1 MSVCWPSCHLG
12 RAEDALV
19 NVFFEESGAF
29 KTASVL
35 SQSDASLQVS
45 LVSGRRLKLK
55 ANQVLV
61 SFEQPAAEAFLEAAQ
76 QVAEGL
82 EADFLWD
89 CAPTEDFAA
98 SAFAREVFGASCR
111 PVDEAGLILAL
122 HGSPMHFYKKGR
134 GVYRPAPAEA
144 LEAARVSALKKQQ
157 RQAEQDAI
165 EAALRAGELP
175 AAVADQAMRLLVNPD
190 KQSVAFKGLEAAAH
204 HLQQTPARL
213 LLSLGGIPS
222 AYALHRGRLLA
233 ECYPQGAEATLSEA
247 EASGLAA
254 EREALLAALPKASPQ
269 VYSID
274 DAATTEVDDG
284 FSLEPLADGGW
295 RVGVHIAAPGLLL
308 KPGSAVADRARE
320 RASTAYCPGEKFTML
335 AAPLISLASLDE
347 GRWVPAVSLYVEFD
361 AAGARQR
368 HVSRVEQVWVARN
381 IRHGD
386 WEHRLEQAAASADGA
401 ASDLPW
407 EGLPVLYQLACG
419 LRAGREA
426 VRGRPEPVGRT
437 DFSVGV
443 DWDADD
449 PDAVAHGHGTATLG
463 LRARGSPVDILVSEF
478 MILTNVIWG
487 ETIAL
492 GQLPGIYRC
501 QSMGRVRMQTQ
512 PGAHQGLG
520 VSHYA
525 WSSSPLRRYADLV
538 NQWQLLSILGHG
550 RPAFRPGD
558 AGLFA
563 DLAHFEARYDRYAEF
578 QAWMERYWSI
588 RWLGQQAGQAGE
600 FWQLSEAAEPL
611 IVEAVATRQE
621 GQFRLRA
628 APIGVRVS
636 EWSQLAPGTE
646 VEVRLLRADGLEV
659 SIEAKGVRVISTAEV
674 DRYAVL
680 GDPISHSKSPAI
692 HQAFAEQLDEPMQ
705 YGAIQ
710 VAASELAERLDAL
723 AQDGY
728 RGMNLTIPLKE
739 VAFALLQERGWPI
752 SPRASSAQAV
762 NTLIRIDQGWQGD
775 NTDGAGLVRDIQR
788 LLAVASLA
796 GHSILILGAGGA
808 ARGVVGPLLDAGAGP
823 IWMANRSLDRAM
835 AVAADHAA
843 ASVLATSLAPL
854 AMGHAAD
861 RPFVPS
867 LIINATAASLHG
879 DDLAIDP
886 GLFAGAQLVVDMMYG
901 PGLTPFLQA
910 ARDAGAPLVADGL
923 GMLVEQA
930 AESFSA
936 WRGRRP
942 ETGPVLEQLRGL
954 LEQAA

>member
-1 MSVCWPSCHLG
+1 M
-12 RAEDALV
+12 

-45 LVSGRRLKLK
+45 LVTGRRLKLK

-76 QVAEGL
+76 QVAQGL

-89 CAPTEDFAA
+89 CAPAEDFAA
-98 SAFAREVFGASCR
+98 SSFAREVFGASCR

-122 HGSPMHFYKKGR
+122 HASPMHFYKKGR

-144 LEAARVSALKKQQ
+144 LEAARASALKKQQ

-165 EAALRAGELP
+165 EAALCAGELP

-190 KQSVAFKGLEAAAH
+190 KQSTAFKALEAAAH
-204 HLQQTPARL
+204 QAQQTPARL
-213 LLSLGGIPS
+213 LLGLGGIPS

-233 ECYPQGAEATLSEA
+233 ECYPQGVEATLSEA

-254 EREALLAALPKASPQ
+254 DREALLASLPKASPH

-274 DAATTEVDDG
+274 DAATTEVDDA
-284 FSLEPLADGGW
+284 FSLEPLAGGGW

-335 AAPLISLASLDE
+335 SAPLIALASLDE

-361 AAGARQR
+361 AEGVRQR

-386 WEHRLEQAAASADGA
+386 WEHRLDQAAVSVEGGA
-401 ASDLPW
+401 VDLPW
-407 EGLPVLYQLACG
+407 EGLPVLYRLACG

-449 PDAVAHGHGTATLG
+449 PLAVAHGHGVATLG
-463 LRARGSPVDILVSEF
+463 LRTRGSPVDILVSEF

-588 RWLGQQAGQAGE
+588 RWLGQQAGQTGE
-600 FWQLSEAAEPL
+600 FWQLSDTAEPL
-611 IVEAVATRQE
+611 VVEAVATRQE

-628 APIGVRVS
+628 APISVRVS

-659 SIEAKGVRVISTAEV
+659 SIEAKGIRVVSTAEV

-680 GDPISHSKSPAI
+680 GDPIAHSKSPVI
-692 HQAFAEQLDEPMQ
+692 HQAFAEQLDETMQ

-710 VAASELAERLDAL
+710 VAASEFAERLDAL
-723 AQDGY
+723 AQEGY

-739 VAFALLQERGWPI
+739 VAFGLLQARGWPI
-752 SPRASSAQAV
+752 TERASSAQAV

-775 NTDGAGLVRDIQR
+775 NTDGAGLVRDLQR
-788 LLAVASLA
+788 LLSVASLE

-808 ARGVVGPLLDAGAGP
+808 ARGVVRPLLDARAGP
-823 IWMANRSLDRAM
+823 IWMANRSLDRAA
-835 AVAADHAA
+835 AVAADHAH
-843 ASVLATSLAPL
+843 ASVMATSLAPL
-854 AMGHAAD
+854 AVGAAD

-867 LIINATAASLHG
+867 LIINATAASLQG
-879 DDLAIDP
+879 EDLAIDP
-886 GLFAGAQLVVDMMYG
+886 ALFAGARLVVDMMYG
-901 PGLTPFLQA
+901 AGLTPFLQA

-930 AESFSA
+930 AESFCA

-942 ETGPVLEQLRGL
+942 ETEPVLEQLRGL